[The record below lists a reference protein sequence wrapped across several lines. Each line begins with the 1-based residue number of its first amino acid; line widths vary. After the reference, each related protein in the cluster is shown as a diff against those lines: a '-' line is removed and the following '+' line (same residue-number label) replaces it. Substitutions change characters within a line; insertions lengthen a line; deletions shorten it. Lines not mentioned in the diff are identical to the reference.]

1 MFTGMAV
8 SYGLWSG
15 RSMYH
20 PKTRE
25 WDKKLKSACDRI
37 DRWLEDEYG
46 SCYRLRPNRAPRGAT
61 SNPEMDGLFNV
72 QTVFT
77 PGYGSEKGR
86 GYLVEIEL
94 STLETVDPGVMEEIR
109 TVVIRMMEKEL
120 EREFPERKLAIGFDG
135 NMIKIWGDLN
145 LGSI

>member
-1 MFTGMAV
+1 
-8 SYGLWSG
+8 
-15 RSMYH
+15 MYH

-25 WDKKLKSACDRI
+25 WDKKLKAVCDRI
-37 DRWLEDEYG
+37 DRRLEDEYG
-46 SCYRLRPNRAPRGAT
+46 SLYRLRPNRAPRGAT

-94 STLETVDPGVMEEIR
+94 STLETVESEVLEGIRNTVLTLMEE
-109 TVVIRMMEKEL
+109 EL
-120 EREFPERKLAIGFDG
+120 KNEFPERKLAIGIDG

>member
-1 MFTGMAV
+1 
-8 SYGLWSG
+8 
-15 RSMYH
+15 MYH

-25 WDKKLKSACDRI
+25 WDRSLKAICDRI
-37 DRWLEDEYG
+37 DHWLEDQYG
-46 SCYRLRPNRAPRGAT
+46 SLYRLRPNRAPQGAT

-94 STLETVDPGVMEEIR
+94 STLEDVDSDILEEIR
-109 TVVIRMMEKEL
+109 NLVIKMMEEEL
-120 EREFPERKLAIGFDG
+120 KKEFPERKLAIGTDG
-135 NMIKIWGDLN
+135 NMIKIWGDLT